1 MEFKTIREIENIL
14 YEECKDFLDMKGPE
28 TEEMKACYQA
38 YSAVQ
43 AYEMLLYE
51 KEKVRRAATQTDK
64 ENNISRL

>member
-43 AYEMLLYE
+43 AYEMLLHE
-51 KEKVRRAATQTDK
+51 KEKVRRAGTQSGRK
-64 ENNISRL
+64 